1 MSDVIVKMTE
11 GRLGLALLGDSK
23 KLNGIITDGDLR
35 RSLVNNVDLNKLV
48 IKVLINILPDTK
60 TLPKPIIE
68 LKIFL
73 TPEIFAAILPC
84 TICLK
89 PKL

>member
-1 MSDVIVKMTE
+1 MFWTKTLE
-11 GRLGLALLGDSK
+11 FLK
-23 KLNGIITDGDLR
+23 
-35 RSLVNNVDLNKLV
+35 NNVALNKLV

-89 PKL
+89 PKLWTIFGFIFLKILINL